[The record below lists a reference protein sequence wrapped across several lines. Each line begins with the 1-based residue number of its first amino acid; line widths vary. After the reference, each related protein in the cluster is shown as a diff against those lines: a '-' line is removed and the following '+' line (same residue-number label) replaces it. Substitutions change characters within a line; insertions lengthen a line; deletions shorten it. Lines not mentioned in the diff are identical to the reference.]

1 MDLICSTYVD
11 EEQVVNFETVFSI
24 LDTCGHQVILKLD
37 KYEDICN
44 RNIQENKLEK
54 NEEPNYIYI

>member
-1 MDLICSTYVD
+1 M
-11 EEQVVNFETVFSI
+11 

-37 KYEDICN
+37 NHVDIGN
-44 RNIQENKLEK
+44 MTVQKMKTDN